1 MNYREE
7 EESSRKQTNIQT
19 KPSSCLCVCVE
30 SESEAPVVTAR
41 RPPDPGEAETGRRP
55 GPGPGVHQ
63 VPADLRRE
71 ELVAEEFGPSLPERN
86 GPERDQSCDET
97 TRVRHRGEETQVRLQ
112 RDFYLSFFIRDTL
125 IHVSYVH
132 LRLRELLEAEEQQLL
147 QEVEEKKETTV
158 ERQAKMR
165 EKAKV
170 LRERRES
177 ERQQL
182 VSDKLDQL
190 FR

>member
-1 MNYREE
+1 M
-7 EESSRKQTNIQT
+7 
-19 KPSSCLCVCVE
+19 
-30 SESEAPVVTAR
+30 
-41 RPPDPGEAETGRRP
+41 
-55 GPGPGVHQ
+55 
-63 VPADLRRE
+63 
-71 ELVAEEFGPSLPERN
+71 
-86 GPERDQSCDET
+86 
-97 TRVRHRGEETQVRLQ
+97 
-112 RDFYLSFFIRDTL
+112 
-125 IHVSYVH
+125 
-132 LRLRELLEAEEQQLL
+132 EAEEQQLL